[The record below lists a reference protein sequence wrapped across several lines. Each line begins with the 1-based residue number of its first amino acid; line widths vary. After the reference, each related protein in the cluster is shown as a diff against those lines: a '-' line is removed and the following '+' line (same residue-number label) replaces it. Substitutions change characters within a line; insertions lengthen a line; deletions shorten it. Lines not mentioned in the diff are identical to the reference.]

1 MFHNGKLVRYSL
13 ISLTSCLAKV
23 GHITREV
30 DDKKVLEDTKKE
42 RQPIVTMDSG
52 CGKVSRNSSDRLFPQ
67 AATALD
73 LRPHELL
80 LLLPSVNNQTIVFN
94 NYCFNNY
101 CFEYHWLLISIVFS
115 NCCYST
121 TSTII
126 SFFEPYQWRVRV
138 ALQLEIV
145 NGMHDKS
152 TIWKHSAWTVG
163 RDV

>member
-1 MFHNGKLVRYSL
+1 MFHNGELVRYSL
-13 ISLTSCLAKV
+13 ISLTGCLAKV

-42 RQPIVTMDSG
+42 RQRIVTMDSG
-52 CGKVSRNSSDRLFPQ
+52 CGKVSRNSSHRLFPQ

-101 CFEYHWLLISIVFS
+101 CFLILLAF
-115 NCCYST
+115 NHYC
-121 TSTII
+121 
-126 SFFEPYQWRVRV
+126 FQ
-138 ALQLEIV
+138 QLLLLYNV
-145 NGMHDKS
+145 NNYF
-152 TIWKHSAWTVG
+152 IF
-163 RDV
+163 

>member
-1 MFHNGKLVRYSL
+1 M

-30 DDKKVLEDTKKE
+30 DDKKMLEDTKKE

-94 NYCFNNY
+94 NYCFLVLLAFNHYYFQQLLLLYNVNNY
-101 CFEYHWLLISIVFS
+101 FIF
-115 NCCYST
+115 
-121 TSTII
+121 
-126 SFFEPYQWRVRV
+126 
-138 ALQLEIV
+138 
-145 NGMHDKS
+145 
-152 TIWKHSAWTVG
+152 
-163 RDV
+163 